1 MNAWNVSIA
10 TIRRSA
16 KFLKPTLRPYLEMV
30 WAFSFGKRKKRTKGE
45 NRLVIGTKQ
54 VQDRARYQKWCK
66 FLKAPVRHFRRFITP
81 KWKGSDSRAAI
92 GVKMSIDRNA

>member
-1 MNAWNVSIA
+1 MGVFFWKSEKTEQKVKIDLQSEQNKY
-10 TIRRSA
+10 R
-16 KFLKPTLRPYLEMV
+16 
-30 WAFSFGKRKKRTKGE
+30 
-45 NRLVIGTKQ
+45 IGS
-54 VQDRARYQKWCK
+54 RYQKWYK